1 MRIAIN
7 TRMLLPNR
15 LEGIGWYTYEVVRR
29 MVDAHPEH
37 QFIFFFDRAYDP
49 EFVFAPNV
57 EPVVLH
63 PPARHPLLFMVWFDW
78 AIPRALRKHR
88 ADLFFSPDG
97 FLSLRTSVPTLL
109 TVHDLA
115 YKHFPDQVA
124 GMDRWYYRRFMPR
137 FMQHADRIVT
147 VSEATR
153 MDVIESGISPAK
165 VSVSYNGA
173 NPRFTAQPVEEGE
186 RIRNQYT
193 QGEPYFLY
201 VGAIH
206 PRKNVTRLVR
216 AFSLFKEETGCP
228 HRLVL
233 LGRMAWM
240 AADTKAAIVESPFR
254 EHIIQVGYQGGDLPA
269 FYSGAEALVY
279 VSLFEGFGIP
289 IVEAM
294 GCETAVI
301 TSDRSSMAE
310 VAADAAILVNPES
323 EAAIA
328 EGMARLVREP
338 GLRQELIE
346 KGTER
351 RTRFDWDRTA
361 REVWSLL
368 EEMDTARTE

>member
-7 TRMLLPNR
+7 TRMLLPNK

-29 MVDAHPEH
+29 MVEAHPEH

-63 PPARHPLLFMVWFDW
+63 PPARHPFLFMIWFDW
-78 AIPRALRKHR
+78 AIPRALKRHR

-97 FLSLRTSVPTLL
+97 FLSLRTTVPTLL

-115 YKHFPDQVA
+115 YKHFPHQVSRL
-124 GMDRWYYRRFMPR
+124 DRWYYQRFMPR
-137 FMQHADRIVT
+137 FMQRAEKIVT

-153 MDVIESGISPAK
+153 HDVIESGIDPGK

-173 NPRFTAQPVEEGE
+173 NPRFTVQGEEDRQ
-186 RIRNQYT
+186 RIREEFT
-193 QGEPYFLY
+193 QGEAYFLY

-216 AFSLFKEETGCP
+216 AFTRFKATTGQP

-240 AADTKAAIVESPFR
+240 AEDTRAAIAESAYR
-254 EHIIQVGYQGGDLPA
+254 DEIIQVGYQGDDLPA

-310 VAADAAILVNPES
+310 VAGDAAILVDPES
-323 EAAIA
+323 EGAIA
-328 EGMARLVREP
+328 EGMARLVQEP
-338 GLRQELIE
+338 GLRTTLIQR
-346 KGTER
+346 GQER
-351 RTRFDWDRTA
+351 RKQFDWDRTA

-368 EEMDTARTE
+368 EEM